1 MVSIVVRTSIMFFL
15 VMFSLRIMGKK
26 NLGEFQPSDFVST
39 MLISNLTS
47 IVIEAPELPMLYSI
61 VPILLI
67 VCYEVFVSIVAK
79 KNDNLAH
86 IIQGSPKILV
96 INGVIDQQTMKDLRF
111 TVSDILEAMRSK
123 DIFYLEEVNL
133 AVVETTGAVSIYPDP
148 QAKTNIDKA
157 PIPPFDIIV
166 DGKEQ
171 YKNLSYIGIEEAKI
185 HKIMEK
191 ENVSIND
198 ILLLL
203 VDSNGHYNCIRKELL

>member
-26 NLGEFQPSDFVST
+26 NLGEFQPSDFVAT

-67 VCYEVFVSIVAK
+67 VCYEVFVSIIAK
-79 KNDNLAH
+79 SNDKLAH
-86 IIQGSPKILV
+86 VIQGSPKVLIL
-96 INGVIDQQTMKDLRF
+96 NGVINQKTMTERRF

-133 AVVETTGAVSIYPDP
+133 AIIETTGTVSIYPDP
-148 QAKTNIDKA
+148 NSKTNIDKA
-157 PIPPFDIIV
+157 TIPPFDIIV

-171 YKNLSYIGIEEAKI
+171 YANLTYIGIEESKI
-185 HKIMEK
+185 SKIIEK
-191 ENVSIND
+191 ENTSIKD

-203 VDSNGHYNCIRKELL
+203 VDSNGHYNCVKKELL

>member
-79 KNDNLAH
+79 RNDNIAH

-96 INGVIDQQTMKDLRF
+96 INGIIDQQTMKDLRF

-171 YKNLSYIGIEEAKI
+171 YKNLSYIGIDESKI
-185 HKIMEK
+185 HKIIEN
-191 ENVSIND
+191 ENVSIAD

-203 VDSNGHYNCIRKELL
+203 VDSNGHYNCVRKELL

>member
-1 MVSIVVRTSIMFFL
+1 MVSIVVRTTIMFFL

-67 VCYEVFVSIVAK
+67 VCYEVFVSIIAK

-86 IIQGSPKILV
+86 IIQGSPKVLV
-96 INGVIDQQTMKDLRF
+96 INGVIDQKTMTDLRF

-148 QAKTNIDKA
+148 NAKSNIDKA
-157 PIPPFDIIV
+157 TIPPFDIVV
-166 DGKEQ
+166 DGKVQ
-171 YKNLSYIGIEEAKI
+171 YENLAYIGIEKSKI
-185 HKIMEK
+185 LKIMEK
-191 ENVSIND
+191 ENVSVTD

-203 VDSNGHYNCIRKELL
+203 VDSNGHYNCVRKELL

>member
-1 MVSIVVRTSIMFFL
+1 MVSIILRTTVMFLL
-15 VMFSLRIMGKK
+15 VMFSLRMMGKK

-47 IVIEAPELPMLYSI
+47 IIIEAPELPIMYSV

-67 VCYEVFVSIVAK
+67 VCYEIFTSIIAK
-79 KNDNLAH
+79 KNEKMAK
-86 IIQGSPKILV
+86 IIQGSPKILILNGI
-96 INGVIDQQTMKDLRF
+96 INQAVMHDLRF

-148 QAKTNIDKA
+148 QAQTNIKKA
-157 PIPPFDIIV
+157 TIPPFDIIV
-166 DGKEQ
+166 DGKERL
-171 YKNLSYIGIEEAKI
+171 YNLDYIGITKEKI
-185 HKIMEK
+185 DMIIEK
-191 ENVSIND
+191 ENIAVEN

-203 VDSNGHYNCIRKELL
+203 VDSNGSYNCIVKELV

>member
-1 MVSIVVRTSIMFFL
+1 MVSIILRTTVMFLL
-15 VMFSLRIMGKK
+15 VMFSLRMMGKK

-47 IVIEAPELPMLYSI
+47 IIIEAPELPIMYSV

-67 VCYEVFVSIVAK
+67 VCYEIFTSIIAK
-79 KNDNLAH
+79 KNEKMAK
-86 IIQGSPKILV
+86 IIQGSPKILILNGI
-96 INGVIDQQTMKDLRF
+96 INQAVMYDLRF

-148 QAKTNIDKA
+148 QAQTNIKKA
-157 PIPPFDIIV
+157 TIPPFDIIV
-166 DGKEQ
+166 DGKERL
-171 YKNLSYIGIEEAKI
+171 YNLDYIGITKEKI
-185 HKIMEK
+185 DMIIEK
-191 ENVSIND
+191 ENIAVEN

-203 VDSNGHYNCIRKELL
+203 VDSNGSYNCIVKELV